1 MVGADPDYKR
11 PALAAWDAVFPDAV
25 ASHYVLREI
34 FGRPV
39 TLVGKEGPKV
49 DVLCCSVSFV
59 YASSFACLLA
69 CLATAPS
76 FTHEKYDASSIP
88 VMSM

>member
-11 PALAAWDAVFPDAV
+11 PALAAGDAVFPDAV
-25 ASHYVLREI
+25 ASLYMLHEI

-39 TLVGKEGPKV
+39 ILVGKEGPKV

-59 YASSFACLLA
+59 YASSLALLACLLA
-69 CLATAPS
+69 
-76 FTHEKYDASSIP
+76 
-88 VMSM
+88 

>member
-1 MVGADPDYKR
+1 
-11 PALAAWDAVFPDAV
+11 
-25 ASHYVLREI
+25 VLHEI

-69 CLATAPS
+69 CLATTPYS
-76 FTHEKYDASSIP
+76 LMK
-88 VMSM
+88 SMVPLAFLWCQCRGLSTSHFRLC